1 MADTPKW
8 FDYEFYMSAKLAQL
22 QAAEPANDWTV
33 AKLVDAFAQNGFMG
47 EEGAY
52 VHFVQYGAAEEVAP
66 NADFNASEY
75 YAAKAAQFYGVEP
88 SAVTELQ
95 IANVKALINEAGM
108 NAWTH
113 YVQYGSNEGVNP
125 SNAFDADAYLAAKA
139 AAMGGDWTAESVAK
153 AISDAGMTVLEH
165 YLTYGGKG
173 EGEVAEGATFPVADD
188 QKVPSNNPGETF
200 TLTAGRD
207 VFTGGDGDDVFNANL
222 LLNPSSGAVTTPSFN
237 VTDELDG
244 GAGNDTLNVELTGAL
259 TQNNLGSVKNVENVN
274 FTIDDSATADLSS
287 WTGLENLTVN
297 QLGTGAAQNW
307 TVLGAKSVSVK
318 GGAAV
323 TVTDSGAAGADTL
336 VTVAAENATG
346 LVTVA
351 SDALTTLNLTGV
363 QGGATVTAAA
373 GERALTVNMNNATGT
388 ITDATATTL
397 NVNATGAASTGVTLA
412 AAAATSVNINAD
424 EALTLTAVNVAAAT
438 ELTIAGD
445 SLVTVSALGVGALET
460 INAADSTGGV
470 VITPALGANVAFTGS
485 SAADTITLG
494 ASTKATDMGAG
505 DDDVTLSA
513 ALAAGASLR
522 MGEGDDTVT
531 VNVVQT
537 LTTAGAI
544 DGGAGDNDKLVFTNT
559 SYVTSAALGAAF
571 TGFEV
576 LEVSAAADKEFDT
589 SLIAGIR
596 NYAVGTST
604 GSVTLNK
611 ILNNATTTVSGSV
624 ANEKSLTVSLNVDT
638 QNDTHTVVFDNGADA
653 AAAGVGIGGTTSGG
667 LGVSLVEHLNFVSAG
682 NTNSAN
688 TIASLTA
695 DRYLT
700 DITITGDQDFTIS
713 GLANAVSTEL
723 TINGSAATG
732 KLTINA
738 SVAGSTAAININGGS
753 AADTI
758 TGGVHGG
765 VINGGA
771 GADTITL
778 AAAGA
783 TDILLYTQASDST
796 STAMDSVANFQHGED
811 KINVAA
817 FNLANQAVSVSS
829 TAVDTTAADFFASAG
844 VIFDAANNVAYID
857 ANNDGV
863 FSADGDLAIKL
874 DGVNTIDAN
883 DFIFA

>member
-52 VHFVQYGAAEEVAP
+52 AHFVQYGAAEEVAP
-66 NADFNASEY
+66 NAEFNASEY

-95 IANVKALINEAGM
+95 IANVKALINEADM

-139 AAMGGDWTAESVAK
+139 AAMGGDWTADSIAK

-173 EGEVAEGATFPVADD
+173 EGEVAEGATFPVSDD

-222 LLNPSSGAVTTPSFN
+222 LLNPSTGAVTTPSFN

-259 TQNNLGSVKNVENVN
+259 TQDNLGSVKNVENVN

-373 GERALTVNMNNATGT
+373 GERALTVNMNNATGA

-424 EALTLTAVNVAAAT
+424 EALTLTAVNAAAAT

-445 SLVTVSALGVGALET
+445 SLVTVTALGAGALET

-531 VNVVQT
+531 VDAAQT

-544 DGGAGDNDKLVFTNT
+544 DGGAGDNDKLVFTDT
-559 SYVTSAALGAAF
+559 SYVTTAALGAAF

-576 LEVSAAADKEFDT
+576 LEVSAAADATFDT

-596 NYAVGTST
+596 NYAVGDSA

-624 ANEKSLTVSLNVDT
+624 ADEKSLTVSLNVDT

-653 AAAGVGIGGTTSGG
+653 AAAGVGIGGSTSGG
-667 LGVSLVEHLNFVSAG
+667 LVVSLVEHLNFVSAG

-732 KLTINA
+732 KLTIDA

-796 STAMDSVANFQHGED
+796 STAMDSVTNFQHGED

-817 FNLANQAVSVSS
+817 FNLANQAVSVSA
-829 TAVDTTAADFFASAG
+829 TAVDTTAADLFASAG
-844 VIFDAANNVAYID
+844 VIFDATNKIAYID